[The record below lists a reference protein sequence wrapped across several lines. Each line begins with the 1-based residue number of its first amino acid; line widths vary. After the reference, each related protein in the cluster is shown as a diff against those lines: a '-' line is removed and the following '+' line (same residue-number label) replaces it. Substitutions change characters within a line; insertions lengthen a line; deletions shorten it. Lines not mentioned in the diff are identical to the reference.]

1 MKSIIRILAI
11 AAVVQLVLVAVAY
24 TGGSR
29 LPAAQAGAVLLSFT
43 PAEIDSIR
51 IDGPDKQAVTLHKG
65 DSWKTAA
72 GFPADSGKVSQILQR
87 LSELKHGLAVATS
100 ASSLARFKL
109 SDDDFER
116 HLVLS
121 KAGKV
126 VAELYLGKG
135 AGARQSYARDGE
147 HQAVYSVSL
156 GSYELPLDESQ
167 WQDKGLLQI
176 SADQV
181 NELEVAGIVLTRSS
195 NRDQKKSEW
204 RASPMPAGK
213 QLDQHA
219 VEQALHLLA
228 TLRFDK
234 VLGKQPP
241 ADFDIAQPVL
251 TVSVR
256 TPDIKRQYRFAKA
269 KQGDR
274 YLLKVSDRD
283 EYFAVSSFLLKE
295 WQKQMKKDILFVDA
309 QASQPT
315 DAGQADKDAI
325 AATRAGSD
333 GKESPS
339 KP

>member
-29 LPAAQAGAVLLSFT
+29 LPAAQAGAALLSFT

-72 GFPADSGKVSQILQR
+72 GFPADSGKVSGILQR

-147 HQAVYSVSL
+147 HQTVYSVSL

-181 NELEVAGIVLTRSS
+181 NELEFAGIALTRNS
-195 NRDQKKSEW
+195 NGDKKSVW

-219 VEQALHLLA
+219 VEQVLHLLA

-241 ADFDIAQPVL
+241 ADFDVAHPIL

-256 TPDIKRQYRFAKA
+256 TPDIKRQYRFAAA
-269 KQGDR
+269 KQGDQ

-283 EYFAVSSFLLKE
+283 EYFAVSSFLLKQ
-295 WQKQMKKDILFVDA
+295 WQQQMKQDILFVDA
-309 QASQPT
+309 PQPA
-315 DAGQADKDAI
+315 AGQADQG
-325 AATRAGSD
+325 ATSATSAGTD

>member
-1 MKSIIRILAI
+1 
-11 AAVVQLVLVAVAY
+11 
-24 TGGSR
+24 
-29 LPAAQAGAVLLSFT
+29 
-43 PAEIDSIR
+43 
-51 IDGPDKQAVTLHKG
+51 
-65 DSWKTAA
+65 
-72 GFPADSGKVSQILQR
+72 
-87 LSELKHGLAVATS
+87 
-100 ASSLARFKL
+100 
-109 SDDDFER
+109 
-116 HLVLS
+116 
-121 KAGKV
+121 
-126 VAELYLGKG
+126 
-135 AGARQSYARDGE
+135 DGE

-156 GSYELPLDESQ
+156 GGYELPLDESQ

-176 SADQV
+176 APDQV
-181 NELEVAGIVLTRSS
+181 NGLEVAGIALTRSS
-195 NRDQKKSEW
+195 NGDKKTMWS
-204 RASPMPAGK
+204 ASPMPADK
-213 QLDQHA
+213 QLNQHA

-256 TPDIKRQYRFAKA
+256 TSAIKRQYRFAKA

-309 QASQPT
+309 PAGQPT
-315 DAGQADKDAI
+315 DTGLADKDAT
-325 AATRAGSD
+325 AATRAGAD

>member
-11 AAVVQLVLVAVAY
+11 VAVVQLVLVAVAY

-29 LPAAQAGAVLLSFT
+29 LPAAQAGAVLLSFA

-51 IDGPDKQAVTLHKG
+51 IEGPNKQAVTLHKG

-109 SDDDFER
+109 SDDGFER

-167 WQDKGLLQI
+167 WQNKGLLQI
-176 SADQV
+176 SSDQV
-181 NELEVAGIVLTRSS
+181 NELELAGIVLTRSG
-195 NRDQKKSEW
+195 NGDKKSVW

-241 ADFDIAQPVL
+241 ADFDVTHPIL

-256 TPDIKRQYRFAKA
+256 TPDIKRQYRFAAA

-283 EYFAVSSFLLKE
+283 EYFAVSSFLLKQ
-295 WQKQMKKDILFVDA
+295 WQQQMKQDILFVDVP
-309 QASQPT
+309 QPA
-315 DAGQADKDAI
+315 AGQAGQGVAPAI
-325 AATRAGSD
+325 SAGTD

>member
-1 MKSIIRILAI
+1 MKLIIRILAI

-43 PAEIDSIR
+43 PEEIDSIR
-51 IDGPDKQAVTLHKG
+51 IDGPDKQAVTLHKVDG
-65 DSWKTAA
+65 WKTAA
-72 GFPADSGKVSQILQR
+72 GFPADNGKVSGILQR

-176 SADQV
+176 SAEQV
-181 NELEVAGIVLTRSS
+181 NELELAGIALTRSS
-195 NRDQKKSEW
+195 NGDKKTMW
-204 RASPMPAGK
+204 RASPVLAGK

-241 ADFDIAQPVL
+241 ADFDIAQPIL

-256 TPDIKRQYRFAKA
+256 TSAIKRQYRFAKA

-274 YLLKVSDRD
+274 YLLQVSDRD

-295 WQKQMKKDILFVDA
+295 WQKQMKQDNLFVDA
-309 QASQPT
+309 PAGQPT
-315 DAGQADKDAI
+315 DAGQVDKGAA
-325 AATRAGSD
+325 AATRAGAD

>member
-1 MKSIIRILAI
+1 M
-11 AAVVQLVLVAVAY
+11 
-24 TGGSR
+24 
-29 LPAAQAGAVLLSFT
+29 
-43 PAEIDSIR
+43 
-51 IDGPDKQAVTLHKG
+51 
-65 DSWKTAA
+65 
-72 GFPADSGKVSQILQR
+72 
-87 LSELKHGLAVATS
+87 
-100 ASSLARFKL
+100 ARFKL

-181 NELEVAGIVLTRSS
+181 NELELAGIVLSRSKGD
-195 NRDQKKSEW
+195 NKSLW

-241 ADFDIAQPVL
+241 AGFDVAHPIL

-256 TPDIKRQYRFAKA
+256 TPDIKRQYRFAAA

-274 YLLKVSDRD
+274 YLLQVSDRD
-283 EYFAVSSFLLKE
+283 EYFAVSSFLLKQ
-295 WQKQMKKDILFVDA
+295 WQQQMKQDILFVDI
-309 QASQPT
+309 PRPV
-315 DAGQADKDAI
+315 AGQADQG
-325 AATRAGSD
+325 AAPATSAGTH

>member
-29 LPAAQAGAVLLSFT
+29 LPAAQAGAVLLSFA

-51 IDGPDKQAVTLHKG
+51 IDGPNKQAVTLHKG

-72 GFPADSGKVSQILQR
+72 GFPADSGKVSGMLQR

-116 HLVLS
+116 HVVLS

-181 NELEVAGIVLTRSS
+181 NELELAGIVLSRSKGD
-195 NRDQKKSEW
+195 NKSLW

-241 ADFDIAQPVL
+241 AGFDVAHPIL

-256 TPDIKRQYRFAKA
+256 TPDIKRQYRFAAA

-274 YLLKVSDRD
+274 YLLQVSDRD
-283 EYFAVSSFLLKE
+283 EYFAVSSFLLKQ
-295 WQKQMKKDILFVDA
+295 WQQQMKQDILFVDI
-309 QASQPT
+309 PRPV
-315 DAGQADKDAI
+315 AGQADQG
-325 AATRAGSD
+325 AAPATSAGTH